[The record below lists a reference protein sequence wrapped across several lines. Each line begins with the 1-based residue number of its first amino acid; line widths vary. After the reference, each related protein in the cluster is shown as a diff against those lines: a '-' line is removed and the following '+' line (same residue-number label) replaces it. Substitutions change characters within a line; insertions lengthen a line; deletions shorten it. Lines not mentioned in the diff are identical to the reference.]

1 MMLREAILGTLREGS
16 NYPKPSPLGMTFN
29 ELCKRTRPRRWE
41 RKWTTHKNA
50 VSRAVWALAERE
62 VPLVRIWALLLV
74 PVYSRNHPI
83 EVNSQWLA
91 ANSDFGTWFG
101 GPRPRIKLVA
111 LTAAG
116 SAEAER
122 GDEQGYWRDIRG

>member
-16 NYPKPSPLGMTFN
+16 DYPRPSPLGMTFG

-50 VSRAVWALAERE
+50 VSRAIWNLAERDD
-62 VPLVRIWALLLV
+62 PLVRVWALLLV
-74 PVYSRNHPI
+74 PVYSRNHPG

-101 GPRPRIKLVA
+101 GSRPRIKLVA

-116 SAEAER
+116 SAEAEAWD
-122 GDEQGYWRDIRG
+122 GFDAWRYT